1 MSEEIQNNGAAF
13 PEEEEGIDILA
24 IVKKMWVGRKFILIF
39 TGIFIVLGL
48 IAALT
53 MQRTYMVSSTMVP
66 QLGASR
72 NSQLSSLASLAGFD
86 LGAAT
91 MSMQELSP
99 VVYPQIVESVPY
111 RLELLYTPVHY
122 EKVDTAVSMFT
133 YYMDIKK
140 PTVFE
145 TVKKYTIGLPG
156 LILGSLRKDPPEV
169 VLEGTASDGTP
180 KPYVISKTEDK
191 FLKYLAQTVSLAVDK
206 KEGYLTLTVTGTER
220 LQTAELAIKAQELLQ
235 EEITRFRTE
244 KAEAQLAYIQARHNE
259 IKAEME
265 SYQSALA
272 TVRDRSQDMPTTRA
286 RIEQE
291 RIQAK
296 YNVAYS
302 IYLEMAKQLEQ
313 AKMQVKRDTPV
324 MTIIQPITVP
334 RKPSNSRAKV
344 LIIWTFFGFVLSA
357 AWVGFGKDF
366 YKKTMADLKNAD
378 AGEAPQEASK
388 EA

>member
-91 MSMQELSP
+91 MSTQELSP
-99 VVYPQIVESVPY
+99 LVYPQIVESVPY

-334 RKPSNSRAKV
+334 RKPSNSRVKV

-366 YKKTMADLKNAD
+366 YKKTMADLKSAD